1 MAPDDKDQDKLA
13 ADWAAALDDQ
23 ESDDASTTPGLD
35 GTSDLDS
42 LFDQPTDD
50 DTGGNSTLNDDAG
63 KDDEALA
70 AEWAASLTDEE
81 EHSIKREREQD
92 ALSRQSAKAQFKN
105 LTQEAKA
112 PRPETARRDLDFIL
126 DIPLDVSAELGRTKL
141 LINELLQLGQ
151 GSVIELNKL
160 AGEPLEIY
168 VNGKLVARGE
178 AVVINEKFGV
188 RLTDIISPIER
199 VKQLA

>member
-1 MAPDDKDQDKLA
+1 MAPDDIDQDKLA
-13 ADWAAALDDQ
+13 AEWASALEEQDDSGKSSQADIDALLGGAADSGADSGGGGKEGPGDD
-23 ESDDASTTPGLD
+23 
-35 GTSDLDS
+35 
-42 LFDQPTDD
+42 
-50 DTGGNSTLNDDAG
+50 
-63 KDDEALA
+63 ALA
-70 AEWAASLTDEE
+70 AEWAAALADEE
-81 EHSIKREREQD
+81 EQSIKKEREQE

-112 PRPETARRDLDFIL
+112 PRPENARRDLDFIL

-199 VKQLA
+199 VKQLG

>member
-1 MAPDDKDQDKLA
+1 MAPDDIDQD
-13 ADWAAALDDQ
+13 Q
-23 ESDDASTTPGLD
+23 
-35 GTSDLDS
+35 
-42 LFDQPTDD
+42 
-50 DTGGNSTLNDDAG
+50 
-63 KDDEALA
+63 LA
-70 AEWAASLTDEE
+70 AEWAAALEDDSGAAGVDPFEQALGAAAGADAAPAAAGGDAGAGDEVLAEQWAAALAGEE
-81 EHSIKREREQD
+81 ESSVKRERDQ
-92 ALSRQSAKAQFKN
+92 AQLSAKSREASFKD
-105 LTQEAKA
+105 LTQEAKV
-112 PRPETARRDLDFIL
+112 PRAESGRRDLDFIL

-199 VKQLA
+199 VKQLG